1 MGIPYLWPFVRKK
14 GYEAL
19 QSHFPQHPLPAGCFF
34 RVDILGTMYATIR
47 RAFLNNDSATANSI
61 IEYHLQSLQLP
72 QSTTI
77 LYLDGPSPEEKR
89 ATLESRESKRTA
101 ALKKADAL
109 LSDMET
115 IVQEGRRIR
124 KQHFRKLNKSI
135 NASFYLLSD
144 LRKALAQYLQY
155 KGWKVIECPSEAD
168 IAIAIDCTTNDIVI
182 TGDSDGLIHSTVHT
196 IWRPL
201 ARGGYLVY
209 SVPHLLQ
216 QLELSRTAL
225 TVLGI
230 VCRNDY
236 TSNMRQMGL
245 VTNYK
250 IIQSLD
256 GDSKFHFTFHSFH
269 VFFCRAV
276 TCSLT
281 RTFSSLALFSSVDAE
296 RMVQAYMALEEVA
309 FKNPSRMHFEPAL
322 RVFARREFTLPS
334 LSSPEV
340 PQGDPAQ
347 GESQPGESQPFVT
360 LEDIQMRLK
369 TLKDHM
375 STNKE
380 RYGLIVDCMLGNS
393 RMCNKRTHTDILTL
407 CLVLSC
413 ADLSLIHLLTAPET
427 DLTSS
432 TGMTPSIVH
441 LFSLLLLMILGNNT
455 SIVNGMQSRLGP
467 A

>member
-1 MGIPYLWPFVRKK
+1 
-14 GYEAL
+14 
-19 QSHFPQHPLPAGCFF
+19 
-34 RVDILGTMYATIR
+34 
-47 RAFLNNDSATANSI
+47 
-61 IEYHLQSLQLP
+61 
-72 QSTTI
+72 
-77 LYLDGPSPEEKR
+77 
-89 ATLESRESKRTA
+89 
-101 ALKKADAL
+101 
-109 LSDMET
+109 
-115 IVQEGRRIR
+115 
-124 KQHFRKLNKSI
+124 
-135 NASFYLLSD
+135 
-144 LRKALAQYLQY
+144 
-155 KGWKVIECPSEAD
+155 
-168 IAIAIDCTTNDIVI
+168 
-182 TGDSDGLIHSTVHT
+182 
-196 IWRPL
+196 
-201 ARGGYLVY
+201 
-209 SVPHLLQ
+209 
-216 QLELSRTAL
+216 
-225 TVLGI
+225 
-230 VCRNDY
+230 
-236 TSNMRQMGL
+236 
-245 VTNYK
+245 
-250 IIQSLD
+250 
-256 GDSKFHFTFHSFH
+256 
-269 VFFCRAV
+269 
-276 TCSLT
+276 
-281 RTFSSLALFSSVDAE
+281 
-296 RMVQAYMALEEVA
+296 MALEEVA

-441 LFSLLLLMILGNNT
+441 LFSLLLLMILGDNT